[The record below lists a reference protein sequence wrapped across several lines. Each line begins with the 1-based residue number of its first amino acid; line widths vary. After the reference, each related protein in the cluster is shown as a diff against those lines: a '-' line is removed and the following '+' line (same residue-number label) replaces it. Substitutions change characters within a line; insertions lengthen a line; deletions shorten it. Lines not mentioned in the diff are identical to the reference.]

1 MRTLRPLKRPGSSL
15 SINKV
20 LEDVVEYLEQNK
32 EHYLIV
38 DQGKLFEMLTD
49 CRKVLQAYKDLNDN
63 KELQWAPGDKVKYLA
78 IFPRKLHQTLI
89 GETDDN
95 TNAMQWKDYQDYFA
109 RDSTKGTY
117 ENLMPELK
125 KLHGSWDVSR

>member
-1 MRTLRPLKRPGSSL
+1 M

-32 EHYLIV
+32 EHYLIT
-38 DQGKLFEMLTD
+38 DRGKLFEMLTD

-63 KELQWAPGDKVKYLA
+63 KELQWAPKDKVKYLS

-95 TNAMQWKDYQDYFA
+95 TSAMQWKDYQDYFA
-109 RDSTKGTY
+109 KDITKRAY
-117 ENLMPELK
+117 E
-125 KLHGSWDVSR
+125 KLVSKLEEMHESWDVSR